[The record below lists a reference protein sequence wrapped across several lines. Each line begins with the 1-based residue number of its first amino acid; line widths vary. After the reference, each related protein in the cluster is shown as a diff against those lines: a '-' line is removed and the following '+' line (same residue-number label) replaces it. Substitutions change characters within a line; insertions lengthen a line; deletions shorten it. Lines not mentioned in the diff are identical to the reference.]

1 MPISIS
7 AWNTLLRQ
15 PCGTAGASCFFIG
28 NQKQLDLAVY
38 FRAAFLQCQNR
49 IQHGYDSALHIAG
62 AASKN
67 KMPSVLCPELLLGLR
82 GNYIMVSMEIQGAR
96 SMAVARATASRNFI
110 RGARPRGR
118 FKTAEFQ
125 AQLRGSFFENLN
137 KLAIVPAWRI
147 LCRNSNEIR

>member
-1 MPISIS
+1 
-7 AWNTLLRQ
+7 
-15 PCGTAGASCFFIG
+15 
-28 NQKQLDLAVY
+28 
-38 FRAAFLQCQNR
+38 
-49 IQHGYDSALHIAG
+49 
-62 AASKN
+62 
-67 KMPSVLCPELLLGLR
+67 MPSVLCPELLLGLR